1 MKKENIYPIDREVF
15 KDEKEDRLKEL
26 EALVSINRNEEA
38 NLFQYEKANS
48 ASTGLYEPD
57 TY

>member
-1 MKKENIYPIDREVF
+1 MKKENIYPIDKEVF
-15 KDEKEDRLKEL
+15 KDEKEDRLKKL
-26 EALVSINRNEEA
+26 ENLISINRNEEA

-48 ASTGLYEPD
+48 ASTGFYEPD

>member
-1 MKKENIYPIDREVF
+1 MKKESLYPIDKQVY
-15 KDEKEDRLKEL
+15 KDEKDDRIKEL
-26 EALVSINRNEEA
+26 EKSVSISRNEEA

-48 ASTGLYEPD
+48 ASTGFYEPD